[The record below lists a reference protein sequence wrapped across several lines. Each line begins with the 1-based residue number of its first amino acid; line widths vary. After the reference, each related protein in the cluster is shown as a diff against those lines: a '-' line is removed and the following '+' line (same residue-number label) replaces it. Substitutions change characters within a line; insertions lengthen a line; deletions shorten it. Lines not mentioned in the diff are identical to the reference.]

1 MSKALLKKSL
11 ALVKSRKSSND
22 KSDLVKT
29 GEEMGIKKKNP
40 LTQNRNSSTRFQRQS
55 SSKSPKTAEGKW

>member
-22 KSDLVKT
+22 ENDLVKS
-29 GEEMGIKKKNP
+29 GEKMGIKKKNP
-40 LTQNRNSSTRFQRQS
+40 PTQNRNSGTGFQRQS
-55 SSKSPKTAEGKW
+55 SSKSPKTAEGN